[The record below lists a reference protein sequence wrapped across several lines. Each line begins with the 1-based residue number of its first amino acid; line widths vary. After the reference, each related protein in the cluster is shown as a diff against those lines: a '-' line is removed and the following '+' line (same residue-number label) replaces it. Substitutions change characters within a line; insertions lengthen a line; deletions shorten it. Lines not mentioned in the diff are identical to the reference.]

1 MLYGGSQHMVI
12 FFILEIS
19 SWVVAW
25 FPLQLIVFW
34 VVLKLKRIPT
44 ASSNEISFISW
55 LYNRL
60 ITCAEFGLC
69 YSLELLCRLVLKL
82 TEKLG
87 RLPHLWISRSLMR
100 KCQVEHCLKVTP
112 FSHSFFF
119 LKFGNLFYFYC
130 IHHSVHSHTFILK
143 FPFKIT

>member
-1 MLYGGSQHMVI
+1 MV

-25 FPLQLIVFW
+25 FPLQLIVFR
-34 VVLKLKRIPT
+34 VVLKLKRIPP
-44 ASSNEISFISW
+44 ASSNKISFISW

-69 YSLELLCRLVLKL
+69 YSLEFLCRLVLKL
-82 TEKLG
+82 PEKLD
-87 RLPHLWISRSLMR
+87 RLPDLRISRNLMR

-112 FSHSFFF
+112 FPHNFFSWNWRTYFIFTVYIILYIVTHSF
-119 LKFGNLFYFYC
+119 
-130 IHHSVHSHTFILK
+130 
-143 FPFKIT
+143 